1 MIYVILFFLSE
12 LCDSYCIYRLIRGLS
27 GECRVKHVWEVLCYP
42 VYGLG
47 DRGGV
52 SVLESSFADDG
63 FQYDRVVCADD
74 AV

>member
-1 MIYVILFFLSE
+1 MYIPADSRSVRGMQGKACLGGALLS
-12 LCDSYCIYRLIRGLS
+12 RLWS
-27 GECRVKHVWEVLCYP
+27 C
-42 VYGLG
+42 

>member
-27 GECRVKHVWEVLCYP
+27 GECRVAC
-42 VYGLG
+42 LG
-47 DRGGV
+47 GALLSRLWSCDRGGV